1 MNRDVRI
8 GGVAIP
14 VTPPKRDLKS
24 TLNYYKRKVTLVV
37 LKVLEALKLVELQ
50 SPTLNVHYAELRK
63 GTDLEQKVADLIKN
77 GELHFDLV
85 TGTGI
90 GYDITFNAIVHLHVM
105 TESYVWRGRDK
116 CLCEVS
122 RQYVWFMGVNV
133 IKCYCKSLRYK
144 PSMFN
149 FWLKPLL
156 PDKDFYGTH
165 EYTIEPLSG
174 RRVKIMLEK
183 ERQPIGHLPE
193 HEFPPMQE
201 PFDTLNID
209 LSAFDI
215 VCEDKEFHTG
225 KAPSIIDACQQIIDN
240 AHNLIAQA
248 EKIATSNYGKYLRN
262 ACGVYEGWNKLN
274 FRSDFK

>member
-1 MNRDVRI
+1 MKYKDDIRI
-8 GGVAIP
+8 GATVIP
-14 VTPPKRDLKS
+14 VTPPKRGLKS
-24 TLNYYKRKVTLVV
+24 VLNYYKRKVTIAVF
-37 LKVLEALKLVELQ
+37 KVLEALKLVELKTRA
-50 SPTLNVHYAELRK
+50 TLIHSSELSN
-63 GTDLEQKVADLIKN
+63 GMDLEQKVADLIKD
-77 GELHFDLV
+77 GELHFGLV

-122 RQYVWFMGVNV
+122 RQYIWFMGVNV
-133 IKCYCKSLRYK
+133 IECYCMSLRYK
-144 PSMFN
+144 PHLFN
-149 FWLKPLL
+149 FWLHEFL
-156 PDKDFYGTH
+156 PDKNFYGANEH
-165 EYTIEPLSG
+165 IVEPEPLSD

-262 ACGVYEGWNKLN
+262 ACGVYEGWNK
-274 FRSDFK
+274 

>member
-1 MNRDVRI
+1 MIYKDNIRI

-14 VTPPKRDLKS
+14 ATPPKRDLKS
-24 TLNYYKRKVTLVV
+24 VLNYYKRKVTLVV

-63 GTDLEQKVADLIKN
+63 GTDLEQKVADLIKD
-77 GELHFDLV
+77 GETHFDLMS
-85 TGTGI
+85 GI
-90 GYDITFNAIVHLHVM
+90 GVGYDITFHAIVHLRVM
-105 TESYVWRGRDK
+105 TENYIWRGSRK
-116 CLCEVS
+116 HLCEVS
-122 RQYVWFMGVNV
+122 RQYTCYIGVKT
-133 IKCYCKSLRYK
+133 IKCYCNSLRYR

-209 LSAFDI
+209 LSNFDI
-215 VCEDKEFHTG
+215 VCEDREFQTG

-262 ACGVYEGWNKLN
+262 ACGVHEDLNK
-274 FRSDFK
+274 